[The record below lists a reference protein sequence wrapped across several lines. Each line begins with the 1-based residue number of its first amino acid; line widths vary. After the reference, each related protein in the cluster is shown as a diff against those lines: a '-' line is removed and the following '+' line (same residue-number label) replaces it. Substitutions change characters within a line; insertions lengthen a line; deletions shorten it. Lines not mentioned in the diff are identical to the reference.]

1 MDQSEKNLQLLSN
14 QLMATQAGADP
25 CWPEIQSLLEGLGT
39 DSCEWVGNSL
49 LERFKEAGDRV
60 LTGLADS
67 SYDLSDELDQIE
79 VLLNMAESMLLHSQ
93 RANEEG
99 EFEDEG
105 GFADGEDQDLLDM
118 FVSGCMEA
126 IADLEAILL
135 EAENGQPD
143 ADQVAEIRRKVHTF
157 KGECGVLSLETA
169 QMLCHEAETLIDE
182 TQDKL
187 GEFPSEPLLALVD
200 WMRCY
205 LTLLSGSSNA
215 TPPDFTDLQA
225 LLNGKIG
232 SGSVLEIQPVHA
244 TSPEESNVP
253 AAESIQGASAPEAE
267 VGLTEPQQPQTGR
280 VVFDPEAMQDETIP
294 EFLEEAGQHL
304 SEIDAS
310 LLGLEDQPEDE
321 ELLNNVFRAFH
332 TIKGVAGFLNL
343 EPIVRLAHST
353 ESMLDAFR
361 SQKLKCEIWHVDL
374 VFQAKDLMVILL
386 NGLQGGEPPLIADLA
401 VLVNKVELATDG
413 EFLECAEPSEPGKV
427 EPDAKKQ
434 AETGS
439 KTGKKQGATS
449 VKVGTKQLDS
459 MVDMVGELVIAQ
471 QMVNQHPSLLIIKDE
486 QLERNLAQVSKITR
500 DLQDAAMSLRMVTLK
515 STFQRMARLVRDVAK
530 KSGKHVHL
538 VVNGEDTEL
547 DRNVVAAIGDP
558 LVHLI
563 RNAIDHGMETPEE
576 RIMTDKPE
584 KATLELNA
592 YHQGGSIV
600 IEVKDDGRGM
610 NKERILA
617 KAIENGLAPDSRPI
631 DDYTDEEVYRMI
643 FQPGFSTAEAVTDLS
658 GRGVGMDVVR
668 RSIESMRGKVEVSS
682 EYGRGSSLRLRL
694 PLTLAIIDGMVVRVS
709 DRRYV
714 VPTLAIEENFRMD
727 SETLHTMLGKGR
739 MVDVRGSLVR
749 VQTLRSL
756 FGLPGGEV
764 DAERGIMILLEAH
777 GARACVVVDE
787 ILGQQ
792 QIVIKSLGRGLPEM
806 IGVSGGAILG
816 DGQVAPI
823 IDVEGIVAMTSGAS
837 S

>member
-1 MDQSEKNLQLLSN
+1 MDQSQKNIELLS
-14 QLMATQAGADP
+14 QAVGAIKDGADP
-25 CWPEIQSLLEGLGT
+25 QWSDIQELLQGLGSEAS
-39 DSCEWVGNSL
+39 DWVGESL
-49 LERFKEAGDRV
+49 IDMFKDAGERVQAG
-60 LTGLADS
+60 LNDS
-67 SYDLSDELDQIE
+67 SCDLTDELEQVC
-79 VLLNMAESMLLHSQ
+79 VLLNMAEGMLKKHMRSE
-93 RANEEG
+93 ADKS
-99 EFEDEG
+99 FEDDS
-105 GFADGEDQDLLDM
+105 GFAEEEDFDLLDM
-118 FVSGCMEA
+118 FVSGCMESL
-126 IADLEAILL
+126 ADLEEILL
-135 EAENGQPD
+135 EAEDGQPD
-143 ADQVAEIRRKVHTF
+143 ADQIADVRRKVHTF

-169 QMLCHEAETLIDE
+169 QKLCHDSETLIDTIQQE
-182 TQDKL
+182 
-187 GEFPSEPLLALVD
+187 GGIFPSEALLALVD

-205 LTLLSGSSNA
+205 MSLLANSAEA
-215 TPPDFTDLQA
+215 TPPSYSDLQA
-225 LLNGKIG
+225 LLNGDAPARSSEG
-232 SGSVLEIQPVHA
+232 ESV
-244 TSPEESNVP
+244 
-253 AAESIQGASAPEAE
+253 GAPELT
-267 VGLTEPQQPQTGR
+267 VQSGLENSEPESTPLSNEPAPALEGR
-280 VVFDPEAMQDETIP
+280 VVFDEEAKQDETLP

-310 LLGLEDQPEDE
+310 LLGLEDHPEDE

-343 EPIVRLAHST
+343 DPIVRLAHST

-361 SQKLKCEIWHVDL
+361 SHTLKCEIWHVDL
-374 VFQAKDLMVILL
+374 VFQSKDLMVMLL
-386 NGLQGGEPPLIADLA
+386 GGLQGGETPLNADLA
-401 VLVNKVELATDG
+401 ELVKKVEWAT
-413 EFLECAEPSEPGKV
+413 EGKV
-427 EPDAKKQ
+427 LEGVSTSPAAKKEESSP
-434 AETGS
+434 APASSGGKS
-439 KTGKKQGATS
+439 AKKQGAMS
-449 VKVGTKQLDS
+449 VKVGTKRLDS

-471 QMVNQHPSLLIIKDE
+471 QMVTQHPSLQDVKDE

-500 DLQDAAMSLRMVTLK
+500 DLQDASMSLRMVTLK
-515 STFQRMARLVRDVAK
+515 STFQRMARLVRDTAK

-547 DRNVVAAIGDP
+547 DRNVVDAIGDP

-576 RIMTDKPE
+576 RGQTEKPE

-617 KAIENGLAPDSRPI
+617 KAIENGLVQEGRPA
-631 DDYTDEEVYRMI
+631 DDWPDEEVFRMI
-643 FQPGFSTAEAVTDLS
+643 FQPGFSTAATVTDIS

-668 RSIESMRGKVEVSS
+668 RSIEAMRGKVEVSS
-682 EYGRGSSLRLRL
+682 EFGVGSSLRLRL
-694 PLTLAIIDGMVVRVS
+694 PLTLAIIDGMVVRVA

-749 VQTLRSL
+749 VQTLRTL
-756 FGLPGGEV
+756 FGLHGSDEDGE
-764 DAERGIMILLEAH
+764 ERGIMILLEAH
-777 GARACVVVDE
+777 GSRACVVVDE

-792 QIVIKSLGRGLPEM
+792 QIVIKSLGKGLPEM
-806 IGVSGGAILG
+806 QGVSGGAILG

-823 IDVEGIVAMTSGAS
+823 IDVEGVLAMTSGTHL
-837 S
+837 

>member
-1 MDQSEKNLQLLSN
+1 MDQSQKNIELLS
-14 QLMATQAGADP
+14 QSLGAIKAGAEP
-25 CWPEIQSLLEGLGT
+25 MWPEIQALLADLG
-39 DSCEWVGNSL
+39 DEAAQWVGQSL
-49 LERFKEAGDRV
+49 IEMFRDAGDRV
-60 LTGLADS
+60 MAGLKCPSTDLTV
-67 SYDLSDELDQIE
+67 ELDQIE
-79 VLLNMAESMLLHSQ
+79 TLLGMAQGMLKQEQESTVDT
-93 RANEEG
+93 
-99 EFEDEG
+99 FKDES
-105 GFADGEDQDLLDM
+105 GFADEEDLDLLDM
-118 FVSGCMEA
+118 FVSGCMESL
-126 IADLEAILL
+126 ADLEEILL
-135 EAENGQPD
+135 EAEDGQPD
-143 ADQVAEIRRKVHTF
+143 VDQVADVRRKVHTF

-169 QMLCHEAETLIDE
+169 QKLCHDAETLIDD
-182 TQDKL
+182 TQAKRS
-187 GEFPSEPLLALVD
+187 GFPSEPLLALVD

-205 LTLLSGSSNA
+205 LTLLGESSLA
-215 TPPDFTDLQA
+215 TPPDYTDLEA
-225 LLNGKIG
+225 LLNGK
-232 SGSVLEIQPVHA
+232 A
-244 TSPEESNVP
+244 CAAP
-253 AAESIQGASAPEAE
+253 AVAEASASAPAVQQAQPAPAPTPAAQPEPVE
-267 VGLTEPQQPQTGR
+267 VASAPMEPAPEGR
-280 VVFDPEAMQDETIP
+280 VVFDKEAMEDETLP
-294 EFLEEAGQHL
+294 EFLEEAGHHL
-304 SEIDAS
+304 TEIDAS
-310 LLGLEDQPEDE
+310 LLGLEDHPEDE

-343 EPIVRLAHST
+343 DPIVRLAHST

-361 SQKLKCEIWHVDL
+361 SHKLKCAIWHVDL

-386 NGLQGGEPPLIADLA
+386 NGLQGGETPLNSTLA
-401 VLVNKVELATDG
+401 ELVHKVERATEG
-413 EFLECAEPSEPGKV
+413 KVLEGVASAAPAKQTESEPKE
-427 EPDAKKQ
+427 EPTSSPKA
-434 AETGS
+434 
-439 KTGKKQGATS
+439 GKKQGAMS
-449 VKVGTKQLDS
+449 VKVGTKRLDS

-471 QMVNQHPSLLIIKDE
+471 QMVTQHPSLLNIKDE

-547 DRNVVAAIGDP
+547 DRNVVDAIGDP

-563 RNAIDHGMETPEE
+563 RNAIDHGMETPDE
-576 RIMTDKPE
+576 RAKTDKPE

-617 KAIENGLAPDSRPI
+617 KAIENGLVTDSRSI
-631 DDYTDEEVYRMI
+631 DDYPDEEVYRMI
-643 FQPGFSTAEAVTDLS
+643 FQPGFSTAEAVTDIS

-668 RSIESMRGKVEVSS
+668 RSIEAMRGKVEVSS
-682 EYGRGSSLRLRL
+682 NLGTGSSLRLRL
-694 PLTLAIIDGMVVRVS
+694 PLTLAIIDGMVVRVA

-727 SETLHTMLGKGR
+727 NETLHTMLGKGR

-749 VQTLRSL
+749 VQNLSSL
-756 FGLPGGEV
+756 FGLHGEN
-764 DAERGIMILLEAH
+764 DDTERGIMILLEAH

-806 IGVSGGAILG
+806 PGVSGGAILG

-823 IDVEGIVAMTSGAS
+823 IDVEGVLAMTAGTPT
-837 S
+837 